1 VIKIKRKQIEGM
13 FWKCAREGYETEG
26 REERRKEK
34 ENPVQSFKLMR
45 RKVNKILV
53 NKILRDEIEKII
65 LIKRD

>member
-1 VIKIKRKQIEGM
+1 
-13 FWKCAREGYETEG
+13 
-26 REERRKEK
+26 
-34 ENPVQSFKLMR
+34 MR